1 MKTFF
6 ASDLHFGHRNI
17 LKYEPIRLKYGVYN
31 STAFDGSFE
40 EFQKYYN
47 ELLERSKKGDA
58 EANQQVQTYLREH
71 DRYLID
77 RWNSVVSDE
86 DTVWFLGDLSLNL
99 RKAEKYARQLKGK
112 KNMILGN
119 HDSGSVRFYQDLGF
133 KTVSRHPIILKQ
145 KFILSHAPLNMD
157 LFYNGPF
164 VQIYGHV
171 HGNPEFKDKTK
182 HSICACMERH
192 MLTPFQIPEFDEYT
206 NPDANFNSDKF

>member
-17 LKYEPIRLKYGVYN
+17 LKYEPIRLKYAVYN

-47 ELLERSKKGDA
+47 ELLIRSKEGDV
-58 EANQQVQTYLREH
+58 EADRQVQTYLRKH

-77 RWNSVVSDE
+77 RWNSVISNE

-99 RKAEKYARQLKGK
+99 RKAETYARQLNGK

-119 HDSGSVRFYQDLGF
+119 HDSGSISFYQDLGF
-133 KTVSRHPIILKQ
+133 KTVSKYPIILKQ
-145 KFILSHAPLNMD
+145 KFILSHAPLEEFLNK
-157 LFYNGPF
+157 GPF
-164 VQIYGHV
+164 IQIYGHV
-171 HGNPEFKDKTK
+171 HGNPNYEDKTTN
-182 HSICACMERH
+182 SICACMERH
-192 MLTPFQIPEFDEYT
+192 NLTPFDF
-206 NPDANFNSDKF
+206 